1 MGNVPLTPAGVTMS
15 LLLIVS
21 LTPSLSLLSVRLE
34 AKSRAFCYES
44 DIYDIILLQ
53 FEQSASN

>member
-21 LTPSLSLLSVRLE
+21 LTPSLSLLSLCVWKQKVE
-34 AKSRAFCYES
+34 PFVMS